1 MDVGEDGDAMT
12 VDEVA
17 RRAGTTSRNVRSYQT
32 RGLLPPPT
40 MRGRTGLY
48 GRLHLARL
56 KLISSLQK
64 RGYSLAAI
72 RDLLKAWEKRQTVG
86 EVLGLEQAL
95 GFRYMDERELVLTPR
110 ELAERFPMIEDDL
123 ELLATV
129 IELELVVPIP
139 PSEPGAEERYRVPSP
154 RLLGVGQTLLE
165 AGVPVEA
172 ALEELGE
179 LRRQARAMAS
189 RLIAMFTDHI
199 WDPWVKAGRPA
210 SQIPDLVEKIK
221 LLQPAPPTAV
231 ASVVAQ
237 ALDREVARTVSTRLR
252 LHPEDTD
259 V

>member
-1 MDVGEDGDAMT
+1 MVDGDDGEAMT

-110 ELAERFPMIEDDL
+110 ELAARFPMIEDDL

-139 PSEPGAEERYRVPSP
+139 EPGGEERYRVPSP
-154 RLLGVGQTLLE
+154 RLLDVGQTLLE

-172 ALEELGE
+172 AVAELAE
-179 LRRQARAMAS
+179 LRKQARAMAS

-210 SQIPDLVEKIK
+210 SQIPELIEKIK

-231 ASVVAQ
+231 AAVVAQ

-252 LHPEDTD
+252 IRPEDGD
-259 V
+259 G

>member
-1 MDVGEDGDAMT
+1 MDGDDGDAMT

-17 RRAGTTSRNVRSYQT
+17 RRAGTTSQNVRSYQT

-95 GFRYMDERELVLTPR
+95 GFRYMDERELVLTPG
-110 ELAERFPMIEDDL
+110 ELSERFPMIQDDL
-123 ELLATV
+123 ELLAQV

-139 PSEPGAEERYRVPSP
+139 PSDPGAEERYRVPSP
-154 RLLGVGQTLLE
+154 RLFDVGQTLLE

-172 ALEELGE
+172 AVAELAE
-179 LRRQARAMAS
+179 LRKQARAMAS

-199 WDPWVKAGRPA
+199 WDPWVKAGR
-210 SQIPDLVEKIK
+210 Q
-221 LLQPAPPTAV
+221 
-231 ASVVAQ
+231 
-237 ALDREVARTVSTRLR
+237 
-252 LHPEDTD
+252 
-259 V
+259 

>member
-1 MDVGEDGDAMT
+1 MDGDDGDAMT

-95 GFRYMDERELVLTPR
+95 GFRYMDERELVLTPG
-110 ELAERFPMIEDDL
+110 ELSERFPMIQDDL
-123 ELLATV
+123 ELLAQV

-154 RLLGVGQTLLE
+154 RLLDVGQTLLV

-172 ALEELGE
+172 ALAELGE

-210 SQIPDLVEKIK
+210 TQIPELIEKIK

-231 ASVVAQ
+231 AAVVAQ
-237 ALDREVARTVSTRLR
+237 ALDREVSRTVSTRMRLR
-252 LHPEDTD
+252 PDDSES
-259 V
+259 

>member
-1 MDVGEDGDAMT
+1 MDGADDSEAMT

-17 RRAGTTSRNVRSYQT
+17 RKAGTTSRNVRSYQT

-86 EVLGLEQAL
+86 EVLGLEEAL
-95 GFRYMDERELVLTPR
+95 GVRYVDERELVLTPR

-123 ELLATV
+123 ELLANV

-139 PSEPGAEERYRVPSP
+139 PSEPGAEEKYRVPSP
-154 RLLGVGQTLLE
+154 RLLDVGQNMLE
-165 AGVPVEA
+165 AGIPVEA
-172 ALEELGE
+172 AVQELAE

-210 SQIPDLVEKIK
+210 SQIPELVAKIK

-231 ASVVAQ
+231 SAVVAQ
-237 ALDREVARTVSTRLR
+237 ALDREVARTVSTRLKVSA
-252 LHPEDTD
+252 EDE
-259 V
+259 